1 MRTRTLTQSSSPGSV
16 DVTKIDESNAE
27 LDFVTQPALII
38 IPALR
43 TIRGVDV
50 QMSRKVSVE
59 TISN

>member
-1 MRTRTLTQSSSPGSV
+1 M
-16 DVTKIDESNAE
+16 KIDESNAE
-27 LDFVTQPALII
+27 LDLVTQLALII

-43 TIRGVDV
+43 TIRVIDV